1 MGSHS
6 VTCHPHPAWHYVL
19 RTGLTAH
26 RRWGEVCCLRLRRCV
41 VVRCSTTSWVVVAR
55 QSVMQSVAVADC
67 CRRQPALRPTIS
79 APGISLSLPLSL
91 SVCVSVSSWHTVLEH
106 ICVHNQAP
114 VFSRGCLLRCLGR
127 TNVQWSQIPFS
138 GSEPR
143 VVGSAKFFNT
153 VYVCT
158 VCYCLAACWHNTG

>member
-1 MGSHS
+1 MALCAENRPYSAPAVGRS
-6 VTCHPHPAWHYVL
+6 VLSTLA
-19 RTGLTAH
+19 A
-26 RRWGEVCCLRLRRCV
+26 VCCGQVFHDELGGRREAISDAIS
-41 VVRCSTTSWVVVAR
+41 RCSRLLQETTSSEADDIRAR
-55 QSVMQSVAVADC
+55 Y
-67 CRRQPALRPTIS
+67 
-79 APGISLSLPLSL
+79 LSLPLSL
-91 SVCVSVSSWHTVLEH
+91 SVCVSVSSCHTLLEH

-158 VCYCLAACWHNTG
+158 VCFCLAACWRNTR

>member
-19 RTGLTAH
+19 WTGLTAH

-67 CRRQPALRPTIS
+67 CRRQPAVRPTIS
-79 APGISLSLPLSL
+79 APGISLSPPL
-91 SVCVSVSSWHTVLEH
+91 SVCVCVCLFVAYCSWAYLRPQSSASVLERLPSSVLRKDQCSVVSDP
-106 ICVHNQAP
+106 IQWLRATCGWVGEIFQYCVCLY
-114 VFSRGCLLRCLGR
+114 SMLLSCCLL
-127 TNVQWSQIPFS
+127 
-138 GSEPR
+138 
-143 VVGSAKFFNT
+143 A
-153 VYVCT
+153 
-158 VCYCLAACWHNTG
+158 